1 MVKNGP
7 TPASK
12 RKVVKKK
19 TNSFLRFQADQFL
32 RLSHRDKVSS
42 GAFGR
47 TRGAGLSRPGSG
59 CRTSSRAE
67 PRDRAT
73 AALSPEAPSF

>member
-47 TRGAGLSRPGSG
+47 TRRAPAGPV
-59 CRTSSRAE
+59 RAAGPAAE
-67 PRDRAT
+67 RNRAT
-73 AALSPEAPSF
+73 ARPPPRALSF